1 MEIEFTNVDLICLPR
16 MSVCVGVQARLTKVP
31 HELYTDM
38 IINGRLNQT
47 KPNRNDC
54 KWRFDENFE

>member
-47 KPNRNDC
+47 KSERLQMAF
-54 KWRFDENFE
+54 R